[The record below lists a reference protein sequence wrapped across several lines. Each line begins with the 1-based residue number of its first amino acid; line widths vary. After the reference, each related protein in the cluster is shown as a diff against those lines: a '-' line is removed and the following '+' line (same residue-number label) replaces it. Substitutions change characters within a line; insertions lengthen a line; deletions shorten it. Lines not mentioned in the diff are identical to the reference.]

1 MRLSLAW
8 RKSIS
13 GVHRQQHLSK
23 LSARAKCSCSNFTLH
38 VISSWVEGSSRGSS
52 SCQSRLHGNPSEK
65 ATAFDL
71 FQKCEKESRDTDDH
85 LLDQWTT
92 HQSAAFCS
100 QSRPSSARQ
109 IGFQFRPISTSTS
122 FKEKATAA
130 KTHPR
135 ARHSGE
141 RLRRG

>member
-38 VISSWVEGSSRGSS
+38 VISSWAEDSSRGSS
-52 SCQSRLHGNPSEK
+52 SCQSRSLGSPSEK

-71 FQKCEKESRDTDDH
+71 FRKCATESRHTDH
-85 LLDQWTT
+85 YLLDHWTT
-92 HQSAAFCS
+92 HRSAASC
-100 QSRPSSARQ
+100 
-109 IGFQFRPISTSTS
+109 
-122 FKEKATAA
+122 
-130 KTHPR
+130 
-135 ARHSGE
+135 
-141 RLRRG
+141 